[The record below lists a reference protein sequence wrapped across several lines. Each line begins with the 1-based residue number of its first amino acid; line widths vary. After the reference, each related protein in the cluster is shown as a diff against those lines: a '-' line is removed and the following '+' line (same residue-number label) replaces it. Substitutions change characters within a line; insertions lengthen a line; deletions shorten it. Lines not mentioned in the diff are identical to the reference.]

1 MNEDEVVLTGVISAN
16 GIAWESVYNEICL
29 DCEAIFKDIEE
40 DETLDE
46 DAKQDEL
53 DCVECFD
60 HKKLIG
66 DWLKDEKGLY
76 YPDENGEYAAIV
88 TSSTFNCVQ
97 VVWSKYIT
105 EVRAMCSPCFPNQA
119 DLDSGKGN
127 IKCYDL
133 PEYMKYSEEV
143 K

>member
-1 MNEDEVVLTGVISAN
+1 MNEDGAVFTGVISAN
-16 GIAWESVYNEICL
+16 GIAWESVANEICVT
-29 DCEAIFKDIEE
+29 CEEIFEE
-40 DETLDE
+40 IYNDETLDE
-46 DAKQDEL
+46 EERQEEIEN
-53 DCVECFD
+53 VECDD
-60 HKKLIG
+60 HEKLIG

-127 IKCYDL
+127 IRCYDL
-133 PEYMKYSEEV
+133 PDYLIEQ
-143 K
+143 

>member
-1 MNEDEVVLTGVISAN
+1 MNEDEAVFTGVISAN
-16 GIAWESVYNEICL
+16 GIAWESVDNEICVT
-29 DCEAIFKDIEE
+29 CEEIFEE
-40 DETLDE
+40 IYNDETLDE
-46 DAKQDEL
+46 EERQEEIEN
-53 DCVECFD
+53 VECDD
-60 HKKLIG
+60 HTKLIG
-66 DWLKDEKGLY
+66 DWLKDEEGKY

-127 IKCYDL
+127 IRCYDL
-133 PEYMKYSEEV
+133 PDCLIEQ
-143 K
+143 